1 VKVDSAVSEIKTE
14 DSLWN
19 WSSWNDLSYLTCN
32 LLDNWQH
39 GFFTQ
44 QFSPRSPAE
53 LAKTLQPEASVYRL
67 KQVHGKEVLTP
78 SEITANLDLNKSE
91 NELVDGDGIISDRD
105 RQSVWVASADCN
117 PILIGDINSGRV
129 AAVHAGWRG
138 TALKI
143 VPEAI
148 ARFVNFGSSLE
159 DLRIAIGPAIAGEV
173 YQVDEE
179 VATEVVASIIDR
191 KGENAIEDI
200 LTIVKQLPNSPI
212 LEDAQPGKVRLDVKK
227 ANAFQLKQLGLKE
240 EQISIAPYCTYQRS
254 DYFFSYRRSNQK
266 NVQWSGIVSQSFA

>member
-1 VKVDSAVSEIKTE
+1 VRVASVVSDVKTE

-19 WSSWNDLSYLTCN
+19 WSIWNDLPYLTCS

-39 GFFTQ
+39 GFYTQ

-53 LAKTLQPEASVYRL
+53 LINTLQPEASVYRL

-78 SEITANLDLNKSE
+78 SEITAHLDRKNLES
-91 NELVDGDGIISDRD
+91 ELVDGDGIVSDRD

-117 PILIGDINSGRV
+117 PVLIGDINSGRV
-129 AAVHAGWRG
+129 AAIHAGWRG

-159 DLRIAIGPAIAGEV
+159 DLRVAIGPAIAGEV
-173 YQVDEE
+173 YQVDDRVAAE
-179 VATEVVASIIDR
+179 VGASIIHQD
-191 KGENAIEDI
+191 GEKAIEDI
-200 LTIVKQLPNSPI
+200 LDNLKKLSDPPI
-212 LEDAQPGKVRLDVKK
+212 LEDAEPGKVRLDVRKV
-227 ANAFQLKQLGLKE
+227 NAFQLKQLGLKQ
-240 EQISIAPYCTYQRS
+240 EQISSAPYCTYQRS

-266 NVQWSGIVSQSFA
+266 NVQWSGIISQA

>member
-1 VKVDSAVSEIKTE
+1 MRVASVVSDVKTD

-19 WSSWNDLSYLTCN
+19 WSTWNGLPYLNCS
-32 LLDNWQH
+32 LLKDWQH
-39 GFFTQ
+39 GFYTQ

-91 NELVDGDGIISDRD
+91 NELVDGDGIVSDRD
-105 RQSVWVASADCN
+105 RQSVWIASADCN
-117 PILIGDINSGRV
+117 PILIGDFSSGRV
-129 AAVHAGWRG
+129 AAIHAGWRG

-148 ARFVNFGSSLE
+148 TRFVNFGSSLE

-173 YQVDEE
+173 YQVDDRVAAE
-179 VATEVVASIIDR
+179 VGASIISQNE
-191 KGENAIEDI
+191 ENTIEDI
-200 LTIVKQLPNSPI
+200 LTKVKQLPNSLI
-212 LEDAQPGKVRLDVKK
+212 LEDAEPGKVRLDVRKV
-227 ANAFQLKQLGLKE
+227 NAFQLKKLGLKE
-240 EQISIAPYCTYQRS
+240 EQISIAPYCTYQQS
-254 DYFFSYRRSNQK
+254 EYFFSYRRSNQK
-266 NVQWSGIVSQSFA
+266 NVQWSGIVSQA